1 VGELQIVTKTVIWPP
16 TRSHLRANTSVQKL
30 ASQYFNMYFFVT
42 FFLICFLVIGLKRKK
57 LFYSTGCA
65 SCFVFGF
72 RRCEIHENELNPITN
87 LRADTRNDEVAGEL
101 YDE

>member
-1 VGELQIVTKTVIWPP
+1 MVTKTVIWPP

-30 ASQYFNMYFFVT
+30 ASQYFNMYFFFT

-65 SCFVFGF
+65 SCFVLDLDAAKSTKTSS
-72 RRCEIHENELNPITN
+72 IQSLS
-87 LRADTRNDEVAGEL
+87 
-101 YDE
+101 